1 MKVGMDEISASCA
14 AAALLK
20 KYKNFE
26 FRPKNQVLQK
36 SVSKIKYIVL
46 FCIFCTLC
54 YIIESHFSNYCDNTV
69 VKNRSKGLILI
80 FFE

>member
-36 SVSKIKYIVL
+36 SVSKVKWYFFAFFVH
-46 FCIFCTLC
+46 CVTL
-54 YIIESHFSNYCDNTV
+54 
-69 VKNRSKGLILI
+69 
-80 FFE
+80 